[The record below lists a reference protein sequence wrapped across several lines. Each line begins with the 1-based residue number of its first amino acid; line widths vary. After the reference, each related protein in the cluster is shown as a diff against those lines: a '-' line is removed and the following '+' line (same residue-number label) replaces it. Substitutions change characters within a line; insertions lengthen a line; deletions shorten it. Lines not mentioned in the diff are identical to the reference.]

1 MLPAISS
8 SVKITFA
15 NSVPKCTGPVI
26 RGFISIAW
34 ILASVAAETWCA
46 PFTSASV
53 CSVVLCCV
61 TGLWEDGVCV
71 VLCCVTGLWED
82 GVCLVLCCVTGVW
95 EDGVCVVLCCVTG
108 VWEDGVCTVLC
119 CVAGVWE
126 DDVAA
131 SPSPAG
137 GKDANTA
144 SDKVAAVRFSAAVF
158 FFLGGASGFVLTTTA
173 FQMRDFV
180 FIVTYSPIF
189 KGPLTFF
196 SLLILDAHSR
206 YSFSSYLDD
215 PLPSYLSRIFS
226 II

>member
-1 MLPAISS
+1 MC
-8 SVKITFA
+8 SVVLCDRI
-15 NSVPKCTGPVI
+15 VG
-26 RGFISIAW
+26 GW
-34 ILASVAAETWCA
+34 
-46 PFTSASV
+46 SV
-53 CSVVLCCV
+53 CSVVLCDRIV
-61 TGLWEDGVCV
+61 GGWSVCSV
-71 VLCCVTGLWED
+71 VLCDRSVGGWS
-82 GVCLVLCCVTGVW
+82 VLVLCCVTGVW

-196 SLLILDAHSR
+196 SLLILDADSR

>member
-1 MLPAISS
+1 MRCAGMRDGYEKW
-8 SVKITFA
+8 SV
-15 NSVPKCTGPVI
+15 CCCD
-26 RGFISIAW
+26 RGVGRW
-34 ILASVAAETWCA
+34 
-46 PFTSASV
+46 SV
-53 CSVVLCCV
+53 CSACCVSGVKEDGVCAVLCCV
-61 TGLWEDGVCV
+61 TGM
-71 VLCCVTGLWED
+71 
-82 GVCLVLCCVTGVW
+82 W

-126 DDVAA
+126 DGVAA

-173 FQMRDFV
+173 FQMQDFV

-189 KGPLTFF
+189 RGPLTFF
-196 SLLILDAHSR
+196 LLILDADSR
-206 YSFSSYLDD
+206 YCFSSYLND

-226 II
+226 NYLMRNCNRAKL